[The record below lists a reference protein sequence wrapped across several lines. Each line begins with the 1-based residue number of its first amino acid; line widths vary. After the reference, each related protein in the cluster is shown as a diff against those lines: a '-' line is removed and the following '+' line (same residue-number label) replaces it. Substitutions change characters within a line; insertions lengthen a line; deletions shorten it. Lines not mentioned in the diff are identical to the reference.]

1 LKAQRVYNSRMLT
14 DADLL
19 MRVPK
24 SEDHFIERKPS
35 RDSRDWKKTLVA
47 FANSATVG
55 YPAVL
60 FIGVRQDGTIEDGI
74 DPDQLSREF
83 SNKTAEVYPPIH
95 CVPKALTKDG
105 KSFLAVIIPGSA
117 LRPHFAGLSYVRDG
131 SATKKASETQ
141 FNELIAQRNSK
152 AYKILEWKG
161 KTIRI
166 AHAYA
171 GGSQGASSPGT
182 VVDCNQFYV
191 TLGIGNS
198 TMSLP
203 LSFFDIALHYGPPKS
218 LVLLLNRHPAW

>member
-1 LKAQRVYNSRMLT
+1 MLT
-14 DADLL
+14 DDDLL

-60 FIGVRQDGTIEDGI
+60 FIGVRADGTIEDGV

-95 CVPKALTKDG
+95 YVSKALTKDG
-105 KSFLAVIIPGSA
+105 KAFLAVIIPGSA

-131 SATKKASETQ
+131 SATKKASEVQ

-161 KTIRI
+161 R
-166 AHAYA
+166 AVRVVHAYQD
-171 GGSQGASSPGT
+171 GGHGSYSDGS

-191 TLGIGNS
+191 TVMLGGSIRS
-198 TMSLP
+198 VP
-203 LSFFDIALHYGPPKS
+203 LSFFDISFHHGAPE
-218 LVLLLNRHPAW
+218 LLTLILNRHPH